1 MSPHARRGL
10 ARLRP
15 EAARLVRRAG
25 LAPLSY
31 WPAALP
37 GAAPVVEAAWAR
49 TLRRAPA
56 VSVHEHAK
64 DVGVREIEEVTACAL
79 CGGEMVQPLFH
90 PAGRTWA
97 YHVVR
102 CVACGHFFRHP
113 GIRPERLG
121 ELYADQYSRFLT
133 GKYAE
138 NRQRRYVLAMDAFA
152 PLFEDGAGRRLLD
165 YGSGAGLFLEVAHQR
180 GFDGYGVDL
189 SADSVDV
196 ARTRP
201 GGRNSYVGDPRDV
214 PAISAGGF
222 DVITLWSVLAHL
234 PRPVDDLRMLRELL
248 TPDGVLLLFTVNA
261 NSLLL
266 KASRSHWGGFTTNHL
281 MVYTPATLAR
291 LLREAGFGAL
301 VTRPHYGEVVEVGEL
316 ELRRRTEHRLR
327 RNLAHGNRGH
337 MMRAVAFSDP
347 DGPGRWGLAAD
358 ALRLRD

>member
-1 MSPHARRGL
+1 MPGGARRAL
-10 ARLRP
+10 VHIKPR
-15 EAARLVRRAG
+15 AARLVRRSG

-37 GAAPVVEAAWAR
+37 GAAPVIEAAWAR
-49 TLRRAPA
+49 TVRRAPA
-56 VSVHEHAK
+56 VSVHEHAQ
-64 DVGVREIEEVTACAL
+64 DVGVRDIEEVTPCAL

-90 PAGRTWA
+90 PAGKTWS

-102 CVACGHFFRHP
+102 CVSCGHLFRHP
-113 GIRPERLG
+113 GIRPDRLG

-133 GKYAE
+133 GRYAE
-138 NRQRRYVLAMDAFA
+138 NRQRRYALAMDAFG
-152 PLFEDGAGRRLLD
+152 PLFEDGHGRRLLD
-165 YGSGAGLFLEVAHQR
+165 FGSGAGLFLELAHQR

-201 GGRNSYVGDPRDV
+201 GGANSYVGDPTDV
-214 PAISAGGF
+214 PAIAAGGF

-266 KASRSHWGGFTTNHL
+266 KASRSQWGGFTTNHL

-301 VTRPHYGEVVEVGEL
+301 VTRPHPGEVIELGEL
-316 ELRRRTEHRLR
+316 PLRRRTEERIR
-327 RNLAHGNRGH
+327 RNLADGNRGH
-337 MMRAVAFSDP
+337 MMRAVAFNDP
-347 DGPGRWGLAAD
+347 EGPRHWGLEAG
-358 ALRLRD
+358 ALQLQ